1 MVDATVITAFIL
13 KELDWSRYVDIVN
26 NRYTVE
32 HAVKEVS
39 NAAWKYPVRGF
50 ISEEKLFTI

>member
-1 MVDATVITAFIL
+1 MIDATVITAFIL
-13 KELDWSRYVDIVN
+13 RELGWSRYMDIVN
-26 NRYTVE
+26 NCYTVE

-39 NAAWKYPVRGF
+39 NAIWKYPVRGF